1 MVKYAIGLDYG
12 TLSVRALL
20 VDIVT
25 GEEKAAS
32 VYEYPHAVMVES
44 LPTGEKLPPE
54 WALQHPEDYL
64 EGLVHTVREVMALSG
79 AEPGEVVGIGVDFTG
94 STVLAVQKDG
104 TPLCCTE
111 EFAHEP
117 HAYVKLWKHHGGEEE
132 ARYIDQ
138 VIRERREDW
147 LDYYGGRVSGE
158 WMLPKILET
167 KRGCPEVYRRAD
179 RMIEALDWIIWQ
191 MTGVET
197 RSACAAGYKVFYRPD
212 EGYPSE
218 EFFRALEM
226 EKLAVEK
233 LNAPVTSIGERAG
246 CLAEAMAEKLG
257 LLPGTPVGTG
267 ILDSLASVLGSG
279 ITEPGVFMIIMGTS
293 SCYMLLS
300 KRKAKIRGICGVVR
314 DGILPGYYG
323 YEAGQSCVGDLFA
336 WFVKNCVP
344 ESYEKEARTKGINI
358 YQLLEEKL
366 TGYQAG
372 SSGLLALEW
381 FNGVRSPLMDSKL
394 SGLVLGM
401 NLQTKP
407 EEIYLAL
414 VEATAY
420 GTRMNIE
427 SFEEAGIPV
436 DSIVAGGGIPAKNRM
451 IVQLYADVC
460 NRDIRLSGT
469 SQVSALGAAILGA
482 AAADPAVTGF
492 SDVEAA
498 VKKLGKQKNEIIHPR
513 PEQAAVYD
521 KLYREYR
528 TLFGYFG
535 RGGNDVMKRLK
546 DLKYR
551 NEL

>member
-1 MVKYAIGLDYG
+1 MAKYAIGLDYG

-20 VDIVT
+20 LDIET
-25 GEEKAAS
+25 GEEKATS
-32 VYEYPHAVMVES
+32 VFEYPHAVMVES

-54 WALQHPEDYL
+54 WALQHPVDYL
-64 EGLVHTVREVMALSG
+64 EGLVHTVREVMTLSG
-79 AEPGEVVGIGVDFTG
+79 AEPKEVVGIGVDFTG

-117 HAYVKLWKHHGGEEE
+117 HAYVKLWKHHGGEKE
-132 ARYIDQ
+132 ARLIDR
-138 VIRERREDW
+138 VIRERKEDW
-147 LDYYGGRVSGE
+147 LDYYGGRVSSE

-167 KRGCPEVYRRAD
+167 MHSCPEVYRKAD

-197 RSACAAGYKVFYRPD
+197 RSSCAAGYKVFYRPG
-212 EGYPSE
+212 EGYPSD
-218 EFFRALEM
+218 EFFQALEM
-226 EKLAVEK
+226 ENLVAEK
-233 LNAPVTSIGERAG
+233 LEAPVTSVGETAG
-246 CLAEAMAEKLG
+246 YLSEAMAKKLG
-257 LLPGTPVGTG
+257 LLPKTPVGTG
-267 ILDSLASVLGSG
+267 ILDALASVLGSG
-279 ITEPGVFMIIMGTS
+279 ITDPGVFMIIMGTS
-293 SCYMLLS
+293 SCHLLLS
-300 KRKAKIRGICGVVR
+300 KREEKIQGICGVVK

-336 WFVKNCVP
+336 WFVENCIP
-344 ESYEKEARTKGINI
+344 ESYEQEARAKGINAH
-358 YQLLEEKL
+358 QLLEEKL
-366 TGYQAG
+366 AGYQAG

-394 SGLVLGM
+394 SGMVLGM

-414 VEATAY
+414 VEATAF

-427 SFEEAGIPV
+427 IFEQAGIPV

-469 SQVSALGAAILGA
+469 SQVSALGSAILGA

-492 SDVEAA
+492 PDVEAA
-498 VKKLGKQKNEIIHPR
+498 VKKLGKQKDEVIHPR
-513 PEQAAVYD
+513 PEQAKVYE
-521 KLYREYR
+521 KLYQEYR
-528 TLFGYFG
+528 TLFDYFG

-551 NEL
+551 SE